1 MNLMIN
7 SIALG
12 ILKIP
17 FYMDTIFTVAAGFIE
32 NFKKHKTFCLRTYFN
47 PKLSTK
53 KHEFIHHSFLCL
65 FLYRNFH
72 HHDIFSKEHQTR
84 ESKRLITEI
93 YKGVDEERVRISR
106 EPHHTVA
113 QELFGASLKIES
125 IGRCNEEDLNDLS
138 IKIRETITEIRNVCY
153 NLNPTSF
160 IDDTYFEI
168 TLALH
173 LKARKI
179 ILTLLN
185 IE

>member
-1 MNLMIN
+1 MKISKSIKHFAFELISIQSSAQRNTNLFI
-7 SIALG
+7 
-12 ILKIP
+12 IL
-17 FYMDTIFTVAAGFIE
+17 FSVFFFTAIFIIT
-32 NFKKHKTFCLRTYFN
+32 LYF
-47 PKLSTK
+47 
-53 KHEFIHHSFLCL
+53 H
-65 FLYRNFH
+65 
-72 HHDIFSKEHQTR
+72 KEHQTR
-84 ESKRLITEI
+84 ESKRLIAEV
-93 YKGVDEERVRISR
+93 YKGVDEERARISR

-125 IGRCNEEDLNDLS
+125 VDRCNEEDLNDLS